1 MFKRI
6 NIFLLTGFFLF
17 SGMVGAYAESLE
29 KVTITE
35 GGRGFFHAPLYVAH
49 GKGLFEKEGLKV
61 EIVTVRGGNL
71 AMGALVAG
79 QAQFCITSQGLA
91 ANLFLKGKKTKIVNQ
106 MQHRC
111 TLTLIGRPEFQQIKD
126 LKGKF
131 VSCYI
136 GSESDAVLRFLLT
149 KAGLDPEKD
158 VKIVQVGDGSAMA
171 AALENNKVQAIVGW
185 EPLTSKLISE
195 KKAVCLARLNTEEDS
210 IKHLGSPS
218 YAFSAILVTDKYLR
232 RNPNTIQK
240 FVNAMV
246 AAERWMASHSI
257 EEWVDVVSPYFPG
270 SDKNMLKIP
279 LENDKNAF
287 SRDGIVTREGHHT
300 AIKAWMDAG
309 LIKQPVAFE
318 DIVDNSFSQEAQ
330 TAIKKTIEQ

>member
-17 SGMVGAYAESLE
+17 SGMVGVYAESLE
-29 KVTITE
+29 KVTVAE

-61 EIVTVRGGNL
+61 EIVTMHGGNL
-71 AMGALVAG
+71 AMAALVSS
-79 QAQFCITSQGLA
+79 QVQFCITSQGLV

-106 MQHRC
+106 MQVRC
-111 TLTLIGRPEFQQIKD
+111 TLTLIGRPEIHQIKD

-131 VSCYI
+131 ISCTI

-158 VKIVQVGDGSAMA
+158 IKIVGAGDSA
-171 AALENNKVQAIVGW
+171 AALVNNHVQASISS
-185 EPLTSKLISE
+185 EPMTSKLISE
-195 KKAVCLARLNTEEDS
+195 KKAVCLARLNTEEAS
-210 IKHLGSPS
+210 IKHFGSLS
-218 YAFSAILVTDKYLR
+218 YAFSAILVTDEYLR

-270 SDKNMLKIP
+270 FDKNMLKIS
-279 LENDKNAF
+279 LKNDKNAF
-287 SRDGIVTREGHHT
+287 SRNGIVTREGHHT
-300 AIKAWMDAG
+300 AIKVWMDAG
-309 LIKQPVAFE
+309 IIREAVAFE
-318 DIVDNSFSQEAQ
+318 DIVDNSFTEEALK
-330 TAIKKTIEQ
+330 ISK